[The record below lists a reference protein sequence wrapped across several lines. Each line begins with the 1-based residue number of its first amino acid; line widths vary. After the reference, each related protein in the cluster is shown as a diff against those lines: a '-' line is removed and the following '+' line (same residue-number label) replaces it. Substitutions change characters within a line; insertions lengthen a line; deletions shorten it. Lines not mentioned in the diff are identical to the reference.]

1 MCVAKSCLVGQNP
14 ITVAYGVPELLKK
27 VAQGKG
33 GGGGGGGGGFKL
45 HKGLIPNLKTIKTF
59 IFCLSQKK
67 SLK

>member
-33 GGGGGGGGGFKL
+33 GGGGGVKL

>member
-33 GGGGGGGGGFKL
+33 EGGGGGSSCTKD
-45 HKGLIPNLKTIKTF
+45 
-59 IFCLSQKK
+59 
-67 SLK
+67 

>member
-33 GGGGGGGGGFKL
+33 GGGGQVAQR
-45 HKGLIPNLKTIKTF
+45 IN
-59 IFCLSQKK
+59 C
-67 SLK
+67 

>member
-33 GGGGGGGGGFKL
+33 GGGGGGGQVAQR
-45 HKGLIPNLKTIKTF
+45 IN
-59 IFCLSQKK
+59 S
-67 SLK
+67 

>member
-33 GGGGGGGGGFKL
+33 GGRGVKL
-45 HKGLIPNLKTIKTF
+45 HKGLTPNLKTIKTY